1 MILKRFFPNFSNV
14 KNRPQQQ
21 QQQQQCYFYFQIQ
34 KNKFKKLFEPTKKLT
49 SEMKRW
55 KKF

>member
-1 MILKRFFPNFSNV
+1 MILKCFFPNFSNV
-14 KNRPQQQ
+14 KNRPQ